1 MKEVY
6 KTKLHKFIQYGK
18 RIWGLKGN
26 DEFIALKSIKKT
38 YEFFNSIGIQMN
50 LSKWKIDDSK
60 FDIIS
65 ERIEK
70 KKIGE
75 FPLSKLQVLNIINDC
90 K

>member
-1 MKEVY
+1 
-6 KTKLHKFIQYGK
+6 
-18 RIWGLKGN
+18 
-26 DEFIALKSIKKT
+26 
-38 YEFFNSIGIQMN
+38 MN